1 MLRNLVLSYFPI
13 GCSRDSNPN
22 PGLARS
28 NMGRTTHTIQVL
40 LPDCLTIGHLTSEQF
55 RQSFLTGNMFHNCF
69 LGHIL
74 HHRLGIRITNV
85 HMDKE
90 RLGAFCQ
97 HISSC
102 TISNRE
108 INGLA
113 SILTR
118 VAKANQP
125 FFDTCDVIL
134 VLLLKVF
141 EPPPVM

>member
-1 MLRNLVLSYFPI
+1 
-13 GCSRDSNPN
+13 
-22 PGLARS
+22 
-28 NMGRTTHTIQVL
+28 
-40 LPDCLTIGHLTSEQF
+40 
-55 RQSFLTGNMFHNCF
+55 MFHNCF